1 MTTADPY
8 TLRHQ
13 PDSRRDVDQIA
24 IIVLPGVKEP
34 LSTVVHRRVGCP
46 KVSPIQVHGEYLRCS
61 KCYVPLT
68 QLAQDHI
75 THGLGAGY
83 DERTNSFRV

>member
-8 TLRHQ
+8 ALQNQ
-13 PDSRRDVDQIA
+13 PDFRIDLDQLGLV
-24 IIVLPGVKEP
+24 VLPGVEKSE
-34 LSTVVHRRVGCP
+34 STVVHRRAGCP
-46 KVSPIQVHGEYLRCS
+46 RVSPIQIHDGYLRCS

-75 THGLGAGY
+75 THDLDAGY